1 MLIKKEFKI
10 WRKILIKVS
19 NVVKFK
25 KSKIIA
31 AVAIVASIVI
41 IISLL
46 SVNARPYLKVSQV
59 TSNPTRYNNK
69 EIQVIGIVQG
79 FSGGDFNL
87 TEGENAILVHTSG
100 LVVPNDVDNG
110 IEVVITGIFN
120 SSLIL
125 TASQILTQCS

>member
-1 MLIKKEFKI
+1 M
-10 WRKILIKVS
+10 
-19 NVVKFK
+19 VKYK

-31 AVAIVASIVI
+31 VVAIVASIII

-46 SVNARPYLKVSQV
+46 SINARPYLKVSQV
-59 TSNPTRYNNK
+59 TANPTNYNNR

-87 TEGENAILVHTSG
+87 TEGENGILVDTSG
-100 LVVPNDVDNG
+100 LTVPNDVDNG
-110 IEVVITGIFN
+110 IEVVVTGIFN

>member
-1 MLIKKEFKI
+1 M
-10 WRKILIKVS
+10 
-19 NVVKFK
+19 VKFK

-87 TEGENAILVHTSG
+87 TEGENTIFVDASG

-110 IEVVITGIFN
+110 IEVVITGIFD